1 MEEGNEILRVIP
13 RLNEEVNEE
22 WLSERG
28 GFSYDGFK
36 RQRLGVP
43 LVRDAA
49 SGLLREATWEEAPS
63 CRLGAA
69 VTALACAESMVSL
82 RELMHRLGH
91 EGPLLA

>member
-1 MEEGNEILRVIP
+1 M
-13 RLNEEVNEE
+13 
-22 WLSERG
+22 
-28 GFSYDGFK
+28 
-36 RQRLGVP
+36 P

-82 RELMHRLGH
+82 RELMHRLGN